1 MEQAKIKIL
10 FMDDEDYIRD
20 VAEQMLVFFG
30 YEVTMACDG
39 QEALKLY
46 ADAFDKGEP
55 HDLVILD
62 MSVPSGWGAKK
73 TVDKI
78 IALDMKACVLV
89 SSGYM
94 ADPVIQDF
102 KRYGFS
108 GTLPKPY
115 EIEEV
120 DLVIKKMIEL
130 VGQRIER

>member
-1 MEQAKIKIL
+1 
-10 FMDDEDYIRD
+10 MDDEDYIRD

-62 MSVPSGWGAKK
+62 MSVPAGWGAKK

-94 ADPVIQDF
+94 ADPVIEQF

-108 GTLPKPY
+108 GILPKPY

-120 DLVIKKMIEL
+120 DSTIKEMIAIM
-130 VGQRIER
+130 GRRIER